1 MENPLHFLRFDY
13 TYPCH
18 SCTHPSVGYHTELL
32 EVGVHLPTLC
42 GDLVP
47 EAVVGHRVAAE
58 LDHLVPVPARERFE
72 SVHSVDSTR
81 CSSAPAKQSGKSL
94 HWSESSCDLRPPAYA
109 LAHTFLP
116 SGLPNFPHLAG
127 WRLCLVQTPLPQSSR
142 LDSSILPSSPFPSP
156 PPDQLD
162 PSPVWDRSIL
172 SLVFVDYS

>member
-58 LDHLVPVPARERFE
+58 LDHLVPVTARERFE

-94 HWSESSCDLRPPAYA
+94 H
-109 LAHTFLP
+109 
-116 SGLPNFPHLAG
+116 
-127 WRLCLVQTPLPQSSR
+127 
-142 LDSSILPSSPFPSP
+142 
-156 PPDQLD
+156 
-162 PSPVWDRSIL
+162 
-172 SLVFVDYS
+172 